1 MLGESDEEE
10 ATHLHFEPK
19 SLVSLQKKK
28 KFKKVLNKNRG
39 SKQDGVKLFAN
50 CRSPFCA
57 TAEI

>member
-28 KFKKVLNKNRG
+28 FKKVLNKNRG
-39 SKQDGVKLFAN
+39 SKQDAVKLFAN
-50 CRSPFCA
+50 CRSLFCA

>member
-10 ATHLHFEPK
+10 ATHLHFEPT
-19 SLVSLQKKK
+19 SLVSLQK

-39 SKQDGVKLFAN
+39 SKQDGVKLFAK